1 MDEVDVLVVVAGL
14 EVVVAG
20 LDAVVVVVEVAGLV
34 TAFGGAAGLCAKT
47 TEAVAQSAAKVLSK
61 FIGLMMADLVETAW
75 CASSLG
81 LGITRR
87 FYLFSKASKRRRD

>member
-14 EVVVAG
+14 EVVAAG

-34 TAFGGAAGLCAKT
+34 TALGAAVGLCAKT
-47 TEAVAQSAAKVLSK
+47 TEAVAQSTANVLSK
-61 FIGLMMADLVETAW
+61 FIGLMVVDLVETAW

-87 FYLFSKASKRRRD
+87 FYLFSKASKRRAD